1 MGAAASRRR
10 ALRSEAM
17 SSVAAKV
24 RAARAFGEYLSQS
37 HPENR
42 NGADDVPI
50 RTWFP
55 KENPFSFQTA
65 TTTMQA

>member
-1 MGAAASRRR
+1 
-10 ALRSEAM
+10 M

-42 NGADDVPI
+42 NGAGRHTGNKRLFWVSPLPQAKA
-50 RTWFP
+50 RTRTRARARA
-55 KENPFSFQTA
+55 SGV
-65 TTTMQA
+65 